1 MAELSSGRR
10 EVLARLLGRRE
21 AAPPKLVP
29 RRHAS
34 PAEVSSAQEGMWI
47 LDRLMPGSQLYNET
61 MLLRFRREVSPTLIE
76 RSLNE
81 IIRRHE
87 ALRTTFR
94 EEDGR
99 PVQVIAPE
107 LTIAAPMIDLR
118 HVPAEALPREME
130 RLAREEGRRLFDLAR
145 GPLIRAVLLRATG
158 EWALVL
164 TLHHIVCDGW
174 SLRVLIRELATFEEA
189 LSAGEPPPLPELP
202 VQYADFAQWQR
213 QCLRGRPLERELEYW
228 RGQLANLPV
237 LQLPCDRPRPALPNP
252 DGDRQP
258 VRIERELVARLR
270 ALGRREG
277 ATMSMTL
284 LAAWQ
289 VLLRRYS
296 DSLDIPVGMPIANR
310 PLKKTEGLIGFFA
323 NMVVVRTGFSGNPT
337 FRQLLARVR
346 KAALE
351 AYDHQDVPFERL
363 VEELAPERDPSR
375 NPLFQVAFQ
384 LFSAPRW
391 AGPEP
396 ERLPEQLQVNL
407 GTAKIDL
414 RLDLCD
420 LGTHVEGYLEYS
432 KALWEAESVA
442 RMAEHFRML
451 LEAIMAHPEREVS
464 RLPLLAEAERRQLLA
479 WGRGG
484 GAKPAAGCIH
494 ELFEHRAASTPDA
507 VAVTGE
513 DTRVSFADLNR
524 RANQLAHYLK
534 RLGVRRGTVVG
545 VCMGR
550 SPEAVTSLLGVL
562 KAGGAH
568 MPLDPDHPR
577 VRLEQLLD
585 DAAPPVV
592 VALARW
598 RDQLAGYQGRV
609 VWFDEEGEAVARE
622 RDDNVH
628 GTAGPHDL
636 AYVIYTSGSTGSP
649 KGVLIEHGGA
659 VNVTAEQARILGV
672 GPGDRVLQFAP
683 VGFDASIFEMLMALA
698 GGATLL
704 TARPERLH
712 PGPPLLHTLRD
723 GEISVLTLPPSSLAA
738 VPREPL
744 PALRLLNLAGE
755 AVPSTLASGWS
766 AGRRVFNLY
775 GPTECA
781 IWATG
786 GELGG
791 DGLAHIGRPI
801 GGVSAYVLDQELE
814 PVPAG
819 VPGQLY
825 LGGAGVARGYL
836 NQPSLTALKFVPDPF
851 SGESGARMYTTGD
864 QVRYRGDGQLE
875 FLGRLDDQVK
885 VRGFRIEPGEI
896 ESALAAHP
904 SVRGSAVVA
913 QEDASGGRC
922 LVAYVVAHAGRCGAG
937 EGPMPAEWDPEQVEH
952 WRRMYDKMYEQS
964 RTAGRSH
971 LQPRRMEQ
979 HLHRPADPARRDAR
993 TG

>member
-1 MAELSSGRR
+1 
-10 EVLARLLGRRE
+10 
-21 AAPPKLVP
+21 
-29 RRHAS
+29 
-34 PAEVSSAQEGMWI
+34 
-47 LDRLMPGSQLYNET
+47 
-61 MLLRFRREVSPTLIE
+61 
-76 RSLNE
+76 
-81 IIRRHE
+81 
-87 ALRTTFR
+87 
-94 EEDGR
+94 
-99 PVQVIAPE
+99 
-107 LTIAAPMIDLR
+107 
-118 HVPAEALPREME
+118 
-130 RLAREEGRRLFDLAR
+130 
-145 GPLIRAVLLRATG
+145 
-158 EWALVL
+158 
-164 TLHHIVCDGW
+164 
-174 SLRVLIRELATFEEA
+174 
-189 LSAGEPPPLPELP
+189 
-202 VQYADFAQWQR
+202 
-213 QCLRGRPLERELEYW
+213 
-228 RGQLANLPV
+228 
-237 LQLPCDRPRPALPNP
+237 
-252 DGDRQP
+252 
-258 VRIERELVARLR
+258 
-270 ALGRREG
+270 
-277 ATMSMTL
+277 
-284 LAAWQ
+284 
-289 VLLRRYS
+289 
-296 DSLDIPVGMPIANR
+296 
-310 PLKKTEGLIGFFA
+310 
-323 NMVVVRTGFSGNPT
+323 
-337 FRQLLARVR
+337 
-346 KAALE
+346 
-351 AYDHQDVPFERL
+351 
-363 VEELAPERDPSR
+363 
-375 NPLFQVAFQ
+375 
-384 LFSAPRW
+384 
-391 AGPEP
+391 
-396 ERLPEQLQVNL
+396 
-407 GTAKIDL
+407 
-414 RLDLCD
+414 
-420 LGTHVEGYLEYS
+420 
-432 KALWEAESVA
+432 
-442 RMAEHFRML
+442 
-451 LEAIMAHPEREVS
+451 
-464 RLPLLAEAERRQLLA
+464 
-479 WGRGG
+479 
-484 GAKPAAGCIH
+484 
-494 ELFEHRAASTPDA
+494 